1 MSKILYILRSPS
13 GGGKSTV
20 AAKLASAENIFE
32 TDNYFMKNGKY
43 VFNPAAIKAAHA
55 WNKEQVENAM
65 QEERTPIV
73 VANTNIQKWEFAPYI
88 SLAKA
93 HGYKIE
99 FHYPESP
106 WFLDVYPRLNDK
118 TFTEDDVRVF
128 FEKNTHGV
136 PFETIRKMMTNWEVI

>member
-1 MSKILYILRSPS
+1 MSKKLYILRSPS
-13 GGGKSTV
+13 GGGKSTT
-20 AAKLASAENIFE
+20 ANKLAPSENIFE

-43 VFNPAAIKAAHA
+43 VFDYTKIKDAHA
-55 WNKEQVENAM
+55 WNKDKVDMAM
-65 QEERTPIV
+65 QEEKNPIV
-73 VANTNIQKWEFAPYI
+73 LANTNIQKWEFAPYI

-99 FHYPESP
+99 FVYPESP
-106 WFLDVYPRLNDK
+106 WFVDVFPRLQDK
-118 TFTEDDVRVF
+118 TFTEDDVRIF